1 MARTVVLVGFLMM
14 AGFIAMIM
22 LNLSHAHSELD
33 SVQNTAEVQAREIKG
48 LSQAH
53 NQLSADLREKSVSW
67 GELAANVDKQKVMIE
82 QQEQRIAIVS
92 EQERKSRS
100 ELQQARSGLDELWRK
115 VLETPTTTEA
125 STDEKDLL
133 DKRQEEE
140 IIFLK
145 SEISNLQDKV
155 SEIAEALEKRR
166 EELPTTPPVVT
177 ASQVRAPR
185 EAPTPQAAA
194 GHALR
199 GQKAAN
205 STRPAVAEPQ
215 APEPLVPL
223 GTEALSHSETE
234 TAETES
240 ESSEGKATE
249 EAAGSEVDPEA
260 PPESAEEQDS
270 KEEPSGANI
279 KQVIWF
285 KECGCTGMEIEAV
298 NFLRGLIARLGPERV
313 KTNQCSETCRW
324 PAEVFEALQ
333 QISVPESSLL
343 SKVSGPRHL
352 VVVHAAYL
360 GVCGMPESFLTTLQ
374 DPVTRKELILVSR
387 SMFETDRL
395 EEDAATRCNMHFD
408 AVWVPSAASEKAFQT
423 SGVEEGKMKVL
434 HEPLDTELFVCRDP
448 ASGETRQ
455 ETKFGSTELDNFLS
469 RRPRSSFVFLSAFKW
484 ETRKNWESLL
494 ENFVKAFPT
503 FYTPVTTPD
512 GQQVNVSV
520 RLLIKTQ
527 TLSWSTDPAQDVP
540 YFLKSLGIDDPIME
554 GRLLVTDIMLKTS
567 DLPLL
572 YKAADGF
579 VLPSHGEGW
588 GLPLIEAM
596 ASGLPTIG
604 TGWGGQTDFMN
615 DQNSWPIDYEL
626 VDSPTPP
633 MRWAEPKAEEL
644 RKAML
649 EVVAGGSEVEDR
661 TARACQEV
669 HDHYTIDLLA
679 AEAIELFESLIPG
692 AAEGPEVAM
701 PQSV

>member
-140 IIFLK
+140 IMFLK

-155 SEIAEALEKRR
+155 SEITETLEKRS
-166 EELPTTPPVVT
+166 EVLPTTPPVVT
-177 ASQVRAPR
+177 ASQVRAPT
-185 EAPTPQAAA
+185 EVPQAAA
-194 GHALR
+194 GSALR

-205 STRPAVAEPQ
+205 STWSAAVAEPQ
-215 APEPLVPL
+215 AEPLEPV
-223 GTEALSHSETE
+223 GTEAFAHSETGE

-240 ESSEGKATE
+240 AESSPGKASE
-249 EAAGSEVDPEA
+249 EGAGSEMDPEG
-260 PPESAEEQDS
+260 PRESAESEPDS

-279 KQVIWF
+279 KQVVWF

-324 PAEVFEALQ
+324 PAEVSEALQ
-333 QISVPESSLL
+333 QISVQESTLL
-343 SKVSGPRHL
+343 SKVSGPGLL

-360 GVCGMPESFLTTLQ
+360 GVCGMPESFLTALQ

-423 SGVEEGKMKVL
+423 SGVEEAKMKVL

-455 ETKFGSTELDNFLS
+455 ETHFGSTELDNFLS

-484 ETRKNWESLL
+484 EPRKNWESLL
-494 ENFVKAFPT
+494 ENFVKAFPS

-554 GRLLVTDIMLKTS
+554 GRLLVTDITLKTS

-633 MRWAEPKAEEL
+633 MRWAEPKAAEL
-644 RKAML
+644 RKAMF
-649 EVVAGGSEVEDR
+649 EVVAGGPEVEDR

-679 AEAIELFESLIPG
+679 AEAIKLFESLIPG
-692 AAEGPEVAM
+692 VAEGPDRK
-701 PQSV
+701 SVV